1 MNFYYII
8 WGWIIAGELYFAG
21 EAIGKIVYVLLK
33 NFQNTTS
40 GFLVE
45 KKILVRRND
54 YTKREDIVL

>member
-8 WGWIIAGELYFAG
+8 WDWIIAGELYFAG

-33 NFQNTTS
+33 NFQNTTL

-45 KKILVRRND
+45 KSFIGEAVKQ
-54 YTKREDIVL
+54 

>member
-45 KKILVRRND
+45 KSFIGEAVIL
-54 YTKREDIVL
+54 